1 VAVLAAVTGLGTGL
15 YLFGADRRRV
25 LSAVGIVVLLLS
37 IPVFGERSVT
47 P

>member
-25 LSAVGIVVLLLS
+25 LSAVGIVVLLS